1 MRVLVIACLL
11 AGLVSA
17 QEIPD
22 AETGRSNP
30 PHFSPV
36 TLLQKIKKQS
46 QMTLKTHNLYV
57 NK

>member
-22 AETGRSNP
+22 AETGRSAP
-30 PHFSPV
+30 S
-36 TLLQKIKKQS
+36 LSYKR
-46 QMTLKTHNLYV
+46 LKNSH
-57 NK
+57 K